1 MLAAAYDLLRMTKL
15 QTAGGMM
22 NVRLDAGYEFF
33 WIDFLDVVISKSG
46 MPDGPC
52 VENFCRVLMG

>member
-1 MLAAAYDLLRMTKL
+1 
-15 QTAGGMM
+15 M